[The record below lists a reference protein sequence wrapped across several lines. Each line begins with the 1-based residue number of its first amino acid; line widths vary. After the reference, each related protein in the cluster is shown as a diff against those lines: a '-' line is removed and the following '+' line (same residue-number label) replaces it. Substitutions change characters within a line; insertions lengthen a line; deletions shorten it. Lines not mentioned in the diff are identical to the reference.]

1 MVNLFLLFGSAL
13 FAHTSRGFSG
23 PIQIGLGILHLVPQ
37 LPYLAG
43 VLFETAETAIK
54 PPLIYPLIGP
64 EYLCGFVDLDH
75 ARFQI
80 IQDLTDVI
88 GDIPASQ
95 DILFQIKLTTHL
107 ASSWLWVLMVSTPRS
122 NSRATPEN
130 PTVATTSPKTKPTI
144 KFLIVAP
151 LPT

>member
-13 FAHTSRGFSG
+13 FAHTSKGFKG
-23 PIQIGLGILHLVPQ
+23 LIQIGLSILHLIPQ

-43 VLFETAETAIK
+43 VLFKTAEASIK
-54 PPLIYPLIGP
+54 TTLIHPLIGSK
-64 EYLCGFVDLDH
+64 YLRGFVDFNH

-95 DILFQIKLTTHL
+95 D
-107 ASSWLWVLMVSTPRS
+107 VL
-122 NSRATPEN
+122 
-130 PTVATTSPKTKPTI
+130 
-144 KFLIVAP
+144 L
-151 LPT
+151 